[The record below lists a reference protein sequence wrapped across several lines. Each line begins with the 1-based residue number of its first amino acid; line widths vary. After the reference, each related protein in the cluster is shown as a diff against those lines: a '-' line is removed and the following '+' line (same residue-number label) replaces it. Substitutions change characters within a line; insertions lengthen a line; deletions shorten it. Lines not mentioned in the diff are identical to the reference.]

1 MWKRAGGFRKNKLPS
16 LTFNETPPRHCCD
29 RGERKKKRRRNEQKA
44 RWRYQTRRNTYHW
57 FHCWSPRL
65 PLSKC
70 RTSEEDKTRHRGG
83 VSGEEEFLHHK
94 QNDSVANLLKDFM
107 ISSVNYVTVVPL
119 CFFYWP
125 CKLTRRRFT
134 RSPFYWECCS
144 SWAHLSVRSEGWNVF
159 FLKCH
164 KWYICNAYEK
174 KRD

>member
-1 MWKRAGGFRKNKLPS
+1 MNRRQDGDTRQGEILTTGFIVEVQG
-16 LTFNETPPRHCCD
+16 FH
-29 RGERKKKRRRNEQKA
+29 
-44 RWRYQTRRNTYHW
+44 YQ
-57 FHCWSPRL
+57 SVG
-65 PLSKC
+65 PL
-70 RTSEEDKTRHRGG
+70 RKTRHTGS

-119 CFFYWP
+119 WFFYWP

-134 RSPFYWECCS
+134 RSPIYRECCS

-174 KRD
+174 KRLKSRTFPFPMTSPTLPMTFHLPLTGLA